1 MGNTFTDENIPP
13 TITTEKGVHT
23 RQANGEHIIESEGR
37 KQQEDQERQ
46 MRARPHDQKMGALQQ
61 QVCAYMTRA
70 IGDVR
75 VEEYRGKTINQRKQG
90 SGPQEYMMMWSSM
103 VFVTLKQIRLIIT
116 RVLVG
121 SWVDC
126 GVSPNRNSPDKPYK
140 LFARPRARAPA
151 PTSPAQPRKDSPLV
165 GNRYPLDSSRA
176 LIETGHAFFLAQTD
190 MNKIRFSFL
199 L

>member
-46 MRARPHDQKMGALQQ
+46 MRARPHEQNMGALQQ

-75 VEEYRGKTINQRKQG
+75 VEEYRGKDDKSKKAGECT
-90 SGPQEYMMMWSSM
+90 SGIYDDV
-103 VFVTLKQIRLIIT
+103 VFHGVRNVETDTSHYHTSVSRL
-116 RVLVG
+116 LG
-121 SWVDC
+121 
-126 GVSPNRNSPDKPYK
+126 
-140 LFARPRARAPA
+140 
-151 PTSPAQPRKDSPLV
+151 
-165 GNRYPLDSSRA
+165 
-176 LIETGHAFFLAQTD
+176 
-190 MNKIRFSFL
+190 
-199 L
+199 